1 MFWHFCNGSRGW
13 FPILL
18 KKVRA
23 PLVFV
28 VLTAAALPT
37 GSLIADDRVEY
48 ERDVKPILRT
58 RCFACHGGLKQEMGL
73 RLDTVDLMRRGGQSG
88 PVVEPGNAEGSF
100 LIEMVTGRQDARMPP
115 EGEPLLPAQIRLL
128 ENWIDQGTHGPLDE
142 APEADPRD
150 HWAFRPAVRP
160 AVPLLADSSAARN
173 QVDVF
178 ISATGVRHGVEAK
191 APAGKHVL
199 LRRVFLDLIGIPP
212 TGSELQAFLED
223 SSPDAHEKVVDRL
236 LANPQYGER
245 WGRHWMDVWRYSDWY
260 GRRAANDVRNSS
272 AQIWRW
278 RDWIVNSL
286 NSDKGYDRMI
296 LEMLAGDEI
305 APDDPDV
312 VVATGFIVR
321 NCYRLNF
328 RTWKQ
333 DMVEHT
339 GKAFLGMTFNCA
351 HCHDHKYD
359 PISQANYFQFYAF
372 FEPLMMRHDRVPGL
386 PDPGPFTIPD
396 FHSNGDKPTK
406 GGIARVYDGF
416 PEALTHMYHRGD
428 PRNVMRD
435 KRPVIAAVPAFLEGQ
450 PLNIEPVEL
459 PAVAFYPGAEN
470 FVQAEERE
478 ERVKTLADARAA
490 LKKCDAQLPQKIA
503 SLTAAIE
510 KAEAEYQDA
519 QSDFSAALKNSPAN
533 EKSSGSPA
541 GQAPF
546 KRLLAQWRFEGTGE
560 EEMLLDSSGNGRLLL
575 RSTGNDERVPS
586 FPLSLSGEG
595 SGFFQPVPPTAASNR
610 QAIRFD
616 QDGGESFL
624 YTIAGPELQTDEF
637 TIEMC
642 LLINTSQQRRTL
654 VEYEGV
660 WALEYQGLSST
671 SSELRW
677 RLTGADG
684 KPQEVSSSTGETP
697 LRLVTGHDYYVAVA
711 VQKHQVTFFA
721 RNLSVAAELQSVQ
734 ITRNAEMAE
743 FARAGERASFNIG
756 RSSGGQR
763 HRGLLDELRITQG
776 NLSAAD
782 IAIRATISPHQQRLA
797 RARQA
802 LATPRENLKLV
813 HLERTVLQLQLED
826 ARSQSLTLDARIAAD
841 QAKYLEK
848 TPDAEI
854 KAVAANQAER
864 ATAVASAKVKLAQ
877 AMQALATVR
886 VALWSDPQQAL
897 SMGEI
902 EQQLEQ
908 ARDQVT
914 TAIQKQLE
922 PPSGDYTSLTQ
933 VFPRQS
939 TGRRTALA
947 RWIAS
952 RDNPLTARVAVNH
965 IWLRHFGRALVESV
979 YDFGRNGK
987 QPTHPQLLDWLT
999 VELVESGW
1007 SMKHLHR
1014 RVVNSHTYRR
1024 QSKVDDQDHNN
1035 LAIDPENR
1043 YLWHFNQRRMEAE
1056 IVRDSVLAAAG
1067 ELDLK
1072 FGGQDIAT
1080 EHGATRPRRSLY
1092 FTVHPE
1098 AGRLK
1103 FMSVFDPPNPCDCY
1117 RRGESV
1123 VPQQALAMTNS
1134 QIVVQ
1139 QSRLLARKM
1148 WQEIQRQEPE
1158 ERLQEG
1164 AFISAAFVRILSRHP
1179 NSREQAVCRTFLQD
1193 QVQLFQQADSVQ
1205 LAGKT
1210 PAGRVAPSADL
1221 HMRARESLVGAIYSH
1236 NDFVTIR

>member
-1 MFWHFCNGSRGW
+1 
-13 FPILL
+13 
-18 KKVRA
+18 
-23 PLVFV
+23 
-28 VLTAAALPT
+28 
-37 GSLIADDRVEY
+37 
-48 ERDVKPILRT
+48 
-58 RCFACHGGLKQEMGL
+58 
-73 RLDTVDLMRRGGQSG
+73 
-88 PVVEPGNAEGSF
+88 
-100 LIEMVTGRQDARMPP
+100 
-115 EGEPLLPAQIRLL
+115 
-128 ENWIDQGTHGPLDE
+128 
-142 APEADPRD
+142 
-150 HWAFRPAVRP
+150 
-160 AVPLLADSSAARN
+160 
-173 QVDVF
+173 
-178 ISATGVRHGVEAK
+178 
-191 APAGKHVL
+191 
-199 LRRVFLDLIGIPP
+199 
-212 TGSELQAFLED
+212 
-223 SSPDAHEKVVDRL
+223 
-236 LANPQYGER
+236 
-245 WGRHWMDVWRYSDWY
+245 
-260 GRRAANDVRNSS
+260 
-272 AQIWRW
+272 
-278 RDWIVNSL
+278 
-286 NSDKGYDRMI
+286 
-296 LEMLAGDEI
+296 
-305 APDDPDV
+305 
-312 VVATGFIVR
+312 
-321 NCYRLNF
+321 
-328 RTWKQ
+328 
-333 DMVEHT
+333 
-339 GKAFLGMTFNCA
+339 
-351 HCHDHKYD
+351 
-359 PISQANYFQFYAF
+359 
-372 FEPLMMRHDRVPGL
+372 
-386 PDPGPFTIPD
+386 
-396 FHSNGDKPTK
+396 
-406 GGIARVYDGF
+406 
-416 PEALTHMYHRGD
+416 
-428 PRNVMRD
+428 
-435 KRPVIAAVPAFLEGQ
+435 
-450 PLNIEPVEL
+450 
-459 PAVAFYPGAEN
+459 
-470 FVQAEERE
+470 
-478 ERVKTLADARAA
+478 
-490 LKKCDAQLPQKIA
+490 
-503 SLTAAIE
+503 
-510 KAEAEYQDA
+510 
-519 QSDFSAALKNSPAN
+519 
-533 EKSSGSPA
+533 
-541 GQAPF
+541 
-546 KRLLAQWRFEGTGE
+546 
-560 EEMLLDSSGNGRLLL
+560 
-575 RSTGNDERVPS
+575 
-586 FPLSLSGEG
+586 
-595 SGFFQPVPPTAASNR
+595 
-610 QAIRFD
+610 
-616 QDGGESFL
+616 
-624 YTIAGPELQTDEF
+624 
-637 TIEMC
+637 
-642 LLINTSQQRRTL
+642 
-654 VEYEGV
+654 
-660 WALEYQGLSST
+660 
-671 SSELRW
+671 
-677 RLTGADG
+677 
-684 KPQEVSSSTGETP
+684 
-697 LRLVTGHDYYVAVA
+697 
-711 VQKHQVTFFA
+711 
-721 RNLSVAAELQSVQ
+721 
-734 ITRNAEMAE
+734 
-743 FARAGERASFNIG
+743 
-756 RSSGGQR
+756 
-763 HRGLLDELRITQG
+763 
-776 NLSAAD
+776 AAD

-797 RARQA
+797 RARQT

>member
-1 MFWHFCNGSRGW
+1 MFWYFGNGSRGW
-13 FPILL
+13 LPILL
-18 KKVRA
+18 KQVNVG
-23 PLVFV
+23 LVFV
-28 VLTAAALPT
+28 LLAVVSLPVGT
-37 GSLIADDRVEY
+37 LVADEGVEY
-48 ERDVKPILRT
+48 ERDVKPILRE
-58 RCFACHGGLKQEMGL
+58 RCYACHGGLKQEMGL
-73 RLDTVDLMRRGGQSG
+73 RLDTAELVRKGGRSG
-88 PVVEPGNAEGSF
+88 PVVESGNAEGSL
-100 LIEMVTGRQDARMPP
+100 LIDMVTGRRGTRMPP
-115 EGEPLLPAQIRLL
+115 EGEALLPAQIQLL
-128 ENWIDQGTHGPLDE
+128 EKWIDQGTHGPVDE
-142 APEADPRD
+142 TPETDPRD
-150 HWAFRPAVRP
+150 HWAFRPPVRP
-160 AVPLLADSSAARN
+160 AVPPLADSGSSRN
-173 QVDVF
+173 PVDVF
-178 ISATGVRHGVEAK
+178 ISATAARHGVEPK
-191 APAGKHVL
+191 APADKHVL
-199 LRRVFLDLIGIPP
+199 LRRVFLDLIGLPP
-212 TGSELQAFLED
+212 TTGDFRAFLED
-223 SSPDAHEKVVDRL
+223 PSPDAYEKVVDRL

-339 GKAFLGMTFNCA
+339 GKAFLGLTFNCA

-359 PISQANYFQFYAF
+359 PISQANYFQFHAF
-372 FEPLMMRHDRVPGL
+372 FEPLMMRHDRLAGV
-386 PDPGPFTIPD
+386 PDPGPFTISD

-416 PEALTHMYHRGD
+416 PDAPTHMYHRGD
-428 PRNVMRD
+428 PRNIMQD
-435 KRPVIAAVPAFLEGQ
+435 KRPVFPAVPAFLESQ
-450 PLNIEPVEL
+450 SLNIQPVDL
-459 PAVAFYPGAEN
+459 PTVAFYPGAEN
-470 FVQAEERE
+470 FIQAEERQ
-478 ERVKTLADARAA
+478 ERVAALTAARDA
-490 LKKCDAQLPQKIA
+490 LKKYEARLPQEIA
-503 SLTAAIE
+503 SLNIAVE
-510 KAEAEYQDA
+510 KAEAKYQDA
-519 QSDFSAALKNSPAN
+519 QSDLSAALKYSLAN
-533 EKSSGSPA
+533 EKPA
-541 GQAPF
+541 GTRKGQVSPER
-546 KRLLAQWRFEGTGE
+546 RLGAWRFEGTGE
-560 EEMLLDSSGNGRLLL
+560 EGVLLDSSGNGLLLL
-575 RSTGNDERVPS
+575 RSTGNDERVSP
-586 FPLSLSGEG
+586 FTLPLAGEG
-595 SGFFQPVPPTAASNR
+595 SGFFRPVPHTAASNR
-610 QAIRFD
+610 QAMLFD
-616 QDGGESFL
+616 QEGGESFL
-624 YTIAGPELQTDEF
+624 YTIAGPDLQADEF

-642 LLINTSQQRRTL
+642 VLINTSQQRRTL
-654 VEYEGV
+654 VDYEGV

-671 SSELRW
+671 SSELR
-677 RLTGADG
+677 LQLIGADG
-684 KPQEVSSSTGETP
+684 KAEEISSGTGETP
-697 LRLVTGHDYYVAVA
+697 LRLVVGHDYYVAVV
-711 VQKHQVTFFA
+711 VQEQQITFFA

-734 ITRNAEMAE
+734 IERHAEMAE
-743 FARAGERASFNIG
+743 LALPGERASFNIG

-763 HRGLLDELRITQG
+763 HRGLLDELRVTRG
-776 NLSAAD
+776 HLSAD
-782 IAIRATISPHQQRLA
+782 EIAVRATISPHQQRLA
-797 RARQA
+797 RARQS

-813 HLERTVLQLQLED
+813 HLEQTVLRLQLED
-826 ARSQSLTLDARIAAD
+826 AHSQSLLLDARIAAD
-841 QAKYLEK
+841 QAKYLEQS
-848 TPDAEI
+848 PDAGI

-864 ATAVASAKVKLAQ
+864 ATAVSTSKVKLAQ
-877 AMQALATVR
+877 AMQALAKVR
-886 VALWSDPQQAL
+886 VALWSDPKQAA
-897 SMGEI
+897 SMNEV
-902 EQQLEQ
+902 EQQLKQ

-914 TAIQKQLE
+914 TAIEKQLE
-922 PPSGDYTSLTQ
+922 PPSRGYTSLTQ

-952 RDNPLTARVAVNH
+952 HSNPLTARVAVNH

-987 QPTHPQLLDWLT
+987 HPTHPQLLDWLT
-999 VELVESGW
+999 VDLLESGW

-1014 RVVNSHTYRR
+1014 RVVTSHTYRL
-1024 QSKVDDQDHNN
+1024 QSKVDDQDRDN

-1043 YLWHFNQRRMEAE
+1043 YLWHFNSRRMEAE

-1098 AGRLK
+1098 DGHLK

-1158 ERLQEG
+1158 EHLREG
-1164 AFISAAFVRILSRHP
+1164 AFISSAFARILSRYP
-1179 NSREQAVCRTFLQD
+1179 NSREQVVCRVFLQD
-1193 QVQLFQQADSVQ
+1193 QVQLFQQADAEQ

-1210 PAGRVAPSADL
+1210 PDGSVAPSADPY
-1221 HMRARESLVGAIYSH
+1221 MRARESLVGAIYSH